1 MKKILLAAAVIAVL
15 ASCNKKEE
23 AHTPEETT
31 AAESAPAETPEEAGV
46 ELKEWNADQ
55 ISDFLKTKQNDTIY
69 VTNFFAT
76 WCTPCMREIPFFKE
90 KMDEMKGE
98 KIKFTFVNLDERQN
112 WDKVKYF
119 AKETG
124 LDKNIVLFDFS
135 APTPDFFSKN
145 FTTWRGDA
153 IPFTL
158 LTKGDKRDETLGSA
172 SKEEL
177 AHKIDKL
184 K

>member
-1 MKKILLAAAVIAVL
+1 
-15 ASCNKKEE
+15 
-23 AHTPEETT
+23 
-31 AAESAPAETPEEAGV
+31 
-46 ELKEWNADQ
+46 
-55 ISDFLKTKQNDTIY
+55 
-69 VTNFFAT
+69 
-76 WCTPCMREIPFFKE
+76 MREIPFFKE

-119 AKETG
+119 AKEAG

-158 LTKGDKRDETLGSA
+158 ITKGDKRDETLGSV